1 MKLISWSGQGAFVI
15 AVVSVLGYRADLL
28 PFRPAFLLYFLAL
41 LLCVVVVGVG
51 LFTLFTNLWRK
62 RPLRLDYALLVIAC
76 SIAPSVTFWSVG
88 LDGIRAPQIH
98 DITSDTVN
106 PPVFLFTRS
115 EEHFRENSLVYGADD
130 LSAEQLSAM
139 QLSAYPDIRTMTVQM
154 PARSVYQK
162 ALFVGSFL
170 GWEISAQDSLIFH
183 FEAQATTA
191 MFQFV
196 DDIAVRITP
205 LGEDLTAIDIRSVSR
220 LGTSDFSANAKRI
233 RLFFDKLGEELI
245 IR

>member
-1 MKLISWSGQGAFVI
+1 MKIIAWSGQGAFLI
-15 AVVSVLGYRADLL
+15 SILSVLGYRADLL
-28 PFRPAFLLYFLAL
+28 PLRLAFLLFILAL
-41 LLCVVVVGVG
+41 LVCVLVVLAG
-51 LFTLFTNLWRK
+51 LLSLIANLSRK

-76 SIAPSVTFWSVG
+76 AIGPVVTFLGVG
-88 LDGIRAPQIH
+88 LDGIKAPSIH

-106 PPVFLFTRS
+106 PPAFLFTR
-115 EEHFRENSLVYGADD
+115 EDEGFRENSLLYGADE
-130 LSAEQLSAM
+130 LSAEQLSGM
-139 QLSAYPDIRTMTVQM
+139 QLKAYPDISTMTVQV
-154 PARSVYQK
+154 PARNVYQK
-162 ALFVGSFL
+162 ALFVASFL

-191 MFQFV
+191 MFEFV
-196 DDIAVRITP
+196 DDIVVRITP
-205 LGEDLTAIDIRSVSR
+205 LDDDSAAIDIRSVSR

>member
-1 MKLISWSGQGAFVI
+1 
-15 AVVSVLGYRADLL
+15 
-28 PFRPAFLLYFLAL
+28 
-41 LLCVVVVGVG
+41 
-51 LFTLFTNLWRK
+51 
-62 RPLRLDYALLVIAC
+62 
-76 SIAPSVTFWSVG
+76 
-88 LDGIRAPQIH
+88 
-98 DITSDTVN
+98 
-106 PPVFLFTRS
+106 
-115 EEHFRENSLVYGADD
+115 
-130 LSAEQLSAM
+130 M

-170 GWEISAQDSLIFH
+170 GWEISAQDSLLCH